1 MGMAKRSMPDL
12 TDDEAE
18 AMEREFNDYCEWHE
32 RQGLVVLH
40 MESCQA
46 DADAAADD
54 AAAERKHPHADP
66 HCGYCL
72 GTGIVRDWVDYG
84 STVVSMDST
93 CDCVEDGDN
102 G

>member
-1 MGMAKRSMPDL
+1 MGMAKRSIPEM
-12 TDDEAE
+12 TDDEIREWEERFLWQEFLSEDITNDAE
-18 AMEREFNDYCEWHE
+18 
-32 RQGLVVLH
+32 
-40 MESCQA
+40 
-46 DADAAADD
+46 AAADD